1 MRELLDVEGIEGVG
15 SYKKITSSASS
26 KSRSVSPNDKKPMTS
41 PPVRQSNGSAAE
53 SSNSPIHSTKKLLNN
68 GAGKSASFKQTSPA
82 GGETSNSSSSS
93 SSGGSSESKISD
105 ANRAASSL
113 FQGAP
118 TRGRTN
124 TFEENGCLIMVGGQG
139 RLSQES
145 MEQLLGGLLASSQY
159 ATNFNL
165 NFDLRQCAAR

>member
-26 KSRSVSPNDKKPMTS
+26 KSRSVSPKDKKPITT
-41 PPVRQSNGSAAE
+41 PPVRPSNGSAAE

-68 GAGKSASFKQTSPA
+68 GAGKSSSFKQTSAA

-93 SSGGSSESKISD
+93 SGSESKSSD